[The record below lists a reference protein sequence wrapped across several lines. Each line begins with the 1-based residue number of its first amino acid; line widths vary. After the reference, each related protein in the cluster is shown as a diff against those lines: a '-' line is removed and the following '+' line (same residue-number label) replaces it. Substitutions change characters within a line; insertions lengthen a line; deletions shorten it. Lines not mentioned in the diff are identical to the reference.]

1 MLIVMQQNS
10 STAKSPT
17 SLIDGLSEGH
27 KFAIFALMAVGQF
40 MALLD
45 TQIVAA
51 SMSDIQA
58 GLAAAP
64 DESSWIQTA
73 YLMSEIVMIP
83 FAGWLARAFSTRWVF
98 VVSAAGFTLS
108 SMACGLSQDIQTM
121 VIARVFQGFLG
132 GAMIPT
138 AFATGFTLFTGK
150 KRAIIPATLGLLG
163 SLAPTIG
170 PTLGGRITDLF
181 SWHWLFFVNVVPGT
195 IIAIA
200 ITFIGKVDE
209 PEPALLRG
217 FDLLGLVLLAA
228 FLGCFEYVL
237 EEGYRWN
244 WFDDGTILLLTWISV
259 IAGLLFVLRSLRYSN
274 PIVDLHILKNR
285 TFAVACLFNFI
296 TGFGLFGA
304 VYVLPL
310 YLARIRGFDAQQI
323 GDAVFVAGFAMVFG
337 APITAKLLDKIDLR
351 LMIAFGFIMFAV
363 GLLLTSDITS
373 EWTGDQL
380 FWPQVIR
387 GFSLM
392 FCIVPATNMAL
403 GAVAPSQLKMSS
415 GLFNTMRNL
424 GGAVG
429 IACIN
434 TWINSRTND
443 HWHRLSEHLTTSNP
457 RLQTWLHNVTQH
469 MVPATSDRGL
479 ADHRALSLLAGT
491 VRREAVT
498 MAFADSFH
506 LMALLFIAALIF
518 VPLLHRPKVASP
530 KAQEAAH

>member
-1 MLIVMQQNS
+1 MQQKLS
-10 STAKSPT
+10 SVHDPAFF
-17 SLIDGLSEGH
+17 IARLSEGR

-64 DESSWIQTA
+64 DESSLIQTA
-73 YLMSEIVMIP
+73 YLMAEIVMIP

-108 SMACGLSQDIQTM
+108 SMACGLSHDIHTM
-121 VIARVFQGFLG
+121 VVARVFQGFLG

-170 PTLGGRITDLF
+170 PTLGGRITDLL

-195 IIAIA
+195 FIAIA
-200 ITFIGKVDE
+200 IAFIGRVDE

-217 FDLLGLVLLAA
+217 FDLLGLLLLAA
-228 FLGCFEYVL
+228 FLGSFEYVL

-244 WFDDGTILLLTWISV
+244 WFDDGIILLLTWVGS
-259 IAGLLFVLRSLRYSN
+259 IAGVLFILRSLTYSN
-274 PIVDLHILKNR
+274 PIVDLHILRNR

-310 YLARIRGFDAQQI
+310 FLARVRGFDAQEI
-323 GDAVFVAGFAMVFG
+323 GDAVFIAGFSMIFG

-351 LMIAFGFIMFAV
+351 LMIAFGFVMFAV
-363 GLLLTSDITS
+363 GLLLTSGITS
-373 EWTGDQL
+373 QWTGDQL

-434 TWINSRTND
+434 TWLNDRTND
-443 HWHRLSEHLTTSNP
+443 HWHRLTEHLTTADP
-457 RLQTWLHNVTQH
+457 QLQTWLHNVTQH
-469 MVPATSDRGL
+469 LAPSAADAGL
-479 ADHRALSLLAGT
+479 IDHRALSMLAGT
-491 VRREAVT
+491 VRTEAVT

-506 LMALLFIAALIF
+506 LMAMLFLAGLIF
-518 VPLLHRPKVASP
+518 VPLLHRPKVASA

>member
-1 MLIVMQQNS
+1 MNN
-10 STAKSPT
+10 ASP
-17 SLIDGLSEGH
+17 IDSMSDGR
-27 KFAIFALMAVGQF
+27 KFAIFALMALGQF

-45 TQIVAA
+45 TQIVAS
-51 SMSDIQA
+51 SMNDIQA

-108 SMACGLSQDIQTM
+108 SMVCGLSQDIQTM
-121 VIARVFQGFLG
+121 IVARVFQGFLG

-170 PTLGGRITDLF
+170 PTLGGRITDLL
-181 SWHWLFFVNVVPGT
+181 SWHWLFFVNVIPGLLCT
-195 IIAIA
+195 FVIA
-200 ITFIGKVDE
+200 FIGRVDD
-209 PEPALLRG
+209 PEPSLLRG
-217 FDLLGLVLLAA
+217 FDLIGLILLAI
-228 FLGCFEYVL
+228 FLGSFEYVL

-244 WFDDGTILLLTWISV
+244 WFDDGTILLLTWIS
-259 IAGLLFVLRSLRYSN
+259 IITGLLFVLRSLTHSN
-274 PIVDLHILKNR
+274 PIVDLHILRNR

-310 YLARIRGFDAQQI
+310 FLARVRGFDAQQI
-323 GDAVFVAGFAMVFG
+323 GDAVFIAGFSMIFG
-337 APITAKLLDKIDLR
+337 APIAAKLLDKIDLR
-351 LMIAFGFIMFAV
+351 LMITFGFCAFAL
-363 GLLLTSDITS
+363 GCFLTSGITS
-373 EWTGDQL
+373 QWTGDQL

-387 GFSLM
+387 GFSII

-429 IACIN
+429 IACVN
-434 TWINSRTND
+434 TWLNDRTND
-443 HWHRLSEHLTTSNP
+443 HWHRLSEHLTTADP
-457 RLQTWLHNVTQH
+457 RLQTWLGHVTTH
-469 MVPATSDRGL
+469 IGSSSADSGL
-479 ADHRALSLLAGT
+479 VDHRTLAILAQS
-491 VRREAVT
+491 VRTEATT

-506 LMALLFIAALIF
+506 LMAMLFIGALVF
-518 VPLLHRPKVASP
+518 VPLLHRPRIATAAAK
-530 KAQEAAH
+530 EAAH